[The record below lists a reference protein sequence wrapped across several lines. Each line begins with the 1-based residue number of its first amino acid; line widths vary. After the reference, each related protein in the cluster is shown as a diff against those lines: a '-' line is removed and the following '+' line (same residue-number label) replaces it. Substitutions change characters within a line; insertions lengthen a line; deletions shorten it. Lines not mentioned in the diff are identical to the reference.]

1 MKTLTGKIFNI
12 VFGKSK
18 SVMAVPSLI
27 YLKRERDIDTNYFDY
42 VRTSTLELLCH
53 EIKRQNLAGSA
64 AELGVYKGKF
74 ARYINRYL
82 PEKNIYLFDTFE
94 GFNEKDIKTEVEND
108 FSEGTQNFKN
118 TSVENVLAQMPHQD
132 KCIIKKGY
140 FPDSAKDVNEKFCFV
155 SLDADLF
162 DPIYAGLQFFYP
174 KLVPGGYIMVHDF
187 NNDQYTGAKQ
197 AVYTFCD
204 EQSVPFF
211 PIADKAGSVVI
222 SKK

>member
-1 MKTLTGKIFNI
+1 MKTLTGQLFNI
-12 VFGKSK
+12 VLGKST
-18 SVMAVPSLI
+18 SVIASPSLI
-27 YLKRERDIDTNYFDY
+27 YLKRKRDIDIHYFDY
-42 VRTSTLELLCH
+42 IRVSTLELLCY
-53 EIKRQNLAGSA
+53 EIKRQQLTGSA
-64 AELGVYKGKF
+64 AELGVFQGKF

-82 PEKNIYLFDTFE
+82 PEKELYLFDTFE

-118 TSVENVLAQMPHQD
+118 TSIERVLTQMPYKD

-140 FPDSAKDVNEKFCFV
+140 FPDSAKDINDQFCFV

-174 KLVPGGYIMVHDF
+174 KLVSGGYIMVHDF
-187 NNDQYTGAKQ
+187 NNDQYIGAKQ
-197 AVYTFCD
+197 AVYKFC
-204 EQSVPFF
+204 EEEKIPFF
-211 PIADKAGSVVI
+211 PIADKAGSVII